1 LYFYP
6 LFVQR
11 NTGKHSE
18 KQGVK
23 TPLLSLRFA
32 GINPQVFKMGAVI
45 APFYQYGIAGLGAEW
60 VHRIVHFPIWN
71 PNNMADSNIID
82 GTTGSAG
89 NPLSSIQERFKAM
102 PQKNRVA
109 ILFGVPLLLGALIS
123 LFIWA
128 NQASYRVLF
137 SGLNDKDGGEI
148 TAALEQMKVPYQFN
162 GQGTAILVPS
172 DKVYDTRLALAS
184 KGLPK
189 GSVAGFEAMDNQ
201 KLGITQFQEQV
212 NYQRALEG
220 ELVRSIQSLSAV
232 HGARVHLAI
241 PKPSIFIREKQT
253 PTASVILNLHGG
265 RTLSESQIQG
275 IVHMVS
281 SSLPGM
287 MPDSVSIVD
296 QTGRLL
302 TNKNENT
309 EGLNPTQLAYTGQIE
324 SNLTARIIDI
334 LTPMFG
340 RENVKATVTA
350 DVDFARSERTDEIFK
365 PNGDGAQSIRS
376 QQVSETKDGSSANPS
391 GVPGTLSNQ
400 PAAAATAPI
409 GGDPQANLPA
419 ANTNAAAATESS
431 SRKDSTINYE
441 VDKSVQY
448 TKEQVGKLKR
458 LSAAV
463 VVNFKSI
470 TDPKGNTK
478 QVPLTQEEVAQIDEL
493 VKQAIGFTTERGDKV
508 NVVNQQFASEE
519 VAEVSMW
526 SQPET
531 LDMAKSIGLPLGIA
545 LAAAIVVFGL
555 FRPMLKPVTLERLN
569 EGPELLPGQNK
580 VPLLANSVGGDN
592 DIELLEQLEREGTVP
607 GLTRDDKMEQLRR
620 LAREHPQVVAS
631 IVKNWVNGEAQG
643 A

>member
-1 LYFYP
+1 
-6 LFVQR
+6 
-11 NTGKHSE
+11 
-18 KQGVK
+18 
-23 TPLLSLRFA
+23 
-32 GINPQVFKMGAVI
+32 
-45 APFYQYGIAGLGAEW
+45 
-60 VHRIVHFPIWN
+60 
-71 PNNMADSNIID
+71 MADSNIID
-82 GTTGSAG
+82 GTSVNTG

-102 PQKNRVA
+102 PQKNRIA

-123 LFIWA
+123 LFMWA

-162 GQGTAILVPS
+162 SQGTAILVPS
-172 DKVYDTRLALAS
+172 EKVYDTRLALAS

-232 HGARVHLAI
+232 QGARVHLAI
-241 PKPSIFIREKQT
+241 PKPSIFIREKQS

-275 IVHMVS
+275 IVHMVA

-302 TNKNENT
+302 TNKNEST

-365 PNGDGAQSIRS
+365 PNSDGIQSTIRS
-376 QQVSETKDGSSANPS
+376 QQLSESKDGSSANPN

-400 PAAAATAPI
+400 PAAPATAPI
-409 GGDPQANLPA
+409 GGDPQANLAGANGANNTA
-419 ANTNAAAATESS
+419 ANNTAANSANAAAGANAS

-441 VDKSVQY
+441 VDKTVQY
-448 TKEQVGKLKR
+448 TKEQVGKVKR

-478 QVPLTQEEVAQIDEL
+478 QVPLTQEEVTQIDEL
-493 VKQAIGFTTERGDKV
+493 VKQAIGFAGERGDKV
-508 NVVNQQFASEE
+508 NVVNQQFAAEE
-519 VAEVSMW
+519 VTEVSMW
-526 SQPET
+526 NRPET

-545 LAAAIVVFGL
+545 LAAGIVVFGL

-569 EGPELLPGQNK
+569 EGPELLPGQSN

-592 DIELLEQLEREGTVP
+592 DLELLEQLEREGSVP

>member
-1 LYFYP
+1 
-6 LFVQR
+6 
-11 NTGKHSE
+11 
-18 KQGVK
+18 
-23 TPLLSLRFA
+23 
-32 GINPQVFKMGAVI
+32 
-45 APFYQYGIAGLGAEW
+45 
-60 VHRIVHFPIWN
+60 
-71 PNNMADSNIID
+71 
-82 GTTGSAG
+82 
-89 NPLSSIQERFKAM
+89 
-102 PQKNRVA
+102 
-109 ILFGVPLLLGALIS
+109 
-123 LFIWA
+123 
-128 NQASYRVLF
+128 
-137 SGLNDKDGGEI
+137 
-148 TAALEQMKVPYQFN
+148 MKVPYQFN
-162 GQGTAILVPS
+162 SQGTAILVPS
-172 DKVYDTRLALAS
+172 EKVYDTRLALAS

-232 HGARVHLAI
+232 QGARVHLAI

-302 TNKNENT
+302 TNKNEST
-309 EGLNPTQLAYTGQIE
+309 EGLNPTQLAYTSQIE
-324 SNLTARIIDI
+324 SNLTSRIVDI

-365 PNGDGAQSIRS
+365 PNSDGTQSTIRS
-376 QQVSETKDGSSANPS
+376 QQLSESKDGSSANPN

-400 PAAAATAPI
+400 PAAPATAPI
-409 GGDPQANLPA
+409 GGDPQANLAGANA
-419 ANTNAAAATESS
+419 ANSTAANAGANAS

-441 VDKSVQY
+441 VDKTVQH
-448 TKEQVGKLKR
+448 TKDQVGKLKR

-508 NVVNQQFASEE
+508 NVVNQQFAAEE
-519 VAEVSMW
+519 VTEVSMW
-526 SQPET
+526 NRPET

-569 EGPELLPGQNK
+569 EGPELLPGQSN

-631 IVKNWVNGEAQG
+631 IVKSWVNGEAQG

>member
-1 LYFYP
+1 
-6 LFVQR
+6 
-11 NTGKHSE
+11 
-18 KQGVK
+18 
-23 TPLLSLRFA
+23 
-32 GINPQVFKMGAVI
+32 
-45 APFYQYGIAGLGAEW
+45 
-60 VHRIVHFPIWN
+60 
-71 PNNMADSNIID
+71 MADSNIID
-82 GTTGSAG
+82 GTPGNAG

-162 GQGTAILVPS
+162 SQGTAILVPS
-172 DKVYDTRLALAS
+172 EKVYDTRLALAS

-232 HGARVHLAI
+232 QSARVHLAI
-241 PKPSIFIREKQT
+241 PKPSIFIREKQS

-275 IVHMVS
+275 IVHMVA

-302 TNKNENT
+302 TNKNEST

-365 PNGDGAQSIRS
+365 PNSDGTQSTIRS
-376 QQVSETKDGSSANPS
+376 QQLSESKDGSSANPN

-409 GGDPQANLPA
+409 GGDPQANLAGANGANNTA
-419 ANTNAAAATESS
+419 ANNATANPANAAAAGANAS

-441 VDKSVQY
+441 VDKTVQH
-448 TKEQVGKLKR
+448 TKEQVGKIKR

-508 NVVNQQFASEE
+508 NVVNQQFAAEE
-519 VAEVSMW
+519 VTEVSMW
-526 SQPET
+526 NKPET

-569 EGPELLPGQNK
+569 EGPELLPGQSN

-592 DIELLEQLEREGTVP
+592 DIELLEQLEREGSLP

>member
-1 LYFYP
+1 
-6 LFVQR
+6 
-11 NTGKHSE
+11 
-18 KQGVK
+18 
-23 TPLLSLRFA
+23 
-32 GINPQVFKMGAVI
+32 
-45 APFYQYGIAGLGAEW
+45 
-60 VHRIVHFPIWN
+60 
-71 PNNMADSNIID
+71 MADSNIID

-162 GQGTAILVPS
+162 SQGTAILVPS
-172 DKVYDTRLALAS
+172 EKVYDTRLALAS

-232 HGARVHLAI
+232 QGARVHLAI
-241 PKPSIFIREKQT
+241 PKPSIFIREKQS

-302 TNKNENT
+302 TNKNEST

-324 SNLTARIIDI
+324 NNLTSRIVDI

-365 PNGDGAQSIRS
+365 PNSDGTQSTIRS
-376 QQVSETKDGSSANPS
+376 QQLSESRDGSSANPK

-400 PAAAATAPI
+400 PAAPATAPI
-409 GGDPQANLPA
+409 GGDPQANLPG
-419 ANTNAAAATESS
+419 ANANNAAAGAANNAAAVADSS

-441 VDKSVQY
+441 VDKTVQH
-448 TKEQVGKLKR
+448 TKEQVGKIKR

-493 VKQAIGFTTERGDKV
+493 VKQAIGFTNERGDKV
-508 NVVNQQFASEE
+508 NVVNQQFAAEE
-519 VAEVSMW
+519 VTETSLWA
-526 SQPET
+526 QPET
-531 LDMAKSIGLPLGIA
+531 LDMAKSIGMPLGIA

-569 EGPELLPGQNK
+569 EGPELLPGQSN

-592 DIELLEQLEREGTVP
+592 DIELLEQLEREGSVP